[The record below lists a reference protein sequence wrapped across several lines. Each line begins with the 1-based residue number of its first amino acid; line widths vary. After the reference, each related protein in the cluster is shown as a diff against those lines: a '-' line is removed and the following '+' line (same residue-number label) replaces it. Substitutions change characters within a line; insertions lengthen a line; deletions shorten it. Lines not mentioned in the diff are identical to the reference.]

1 MRGLQADWN
10 EGSSY
15 AGWPGRSLCQ
25 RATPWY
31 QEYVKQY
38 GEGPDIRLPSDDP
51 LKGPQYDYR
60 NAWFRD
66 VRPIRDPEDGQLHWP
81 SSAGGQMLK
90 SGSHPTFW
98 KEGFMRR
105 YGVNPDSLRDEDL
118 ISQYGW
124 YRRGPL
130 VQGLMRP
137 DEPPQ
142 PGPLRLGDWTGRL
155 TTEGRKI
162 YNNNFGGFSSEYT
175 IGVKHPSINNGELTH
190 IPSIYGGK
198 VLRDPIDAINM
209 IARNGGK
216 DPETGRFITPGGDPG
231 KRSSGLDNSRGQR

>member
-1 MRGLQADWN
+1 MVDKNYLRSASEQNDSFDWDLLRPPKQ
-10 EGSSY
+10 G
-15 AGWPGRSLCQ
+15 PTSLDPDQ
-25 RATPWY
+25 EKESQKGIRATDWY
-31 QEYVKQY
+31 NEYVWY
-38 GEGPDIRLPSDDP
+38 HGEEPDLRLPSDDP

-124 YRRGPL
+124 Y
-130 VQGLMRP
+130 
-137 DEPPQ
+137 
-142 PGPLRLGDWTGRL
+142 
-155 TTEGRKI
+155 
-162 YNNNFGGFSSEYT
+162 S
-175 IGVKHPSINNGELTH
+175 
-190 IPSIYGGK
+190 
-198 VLRDPIDAINM
+198 
-209 IARNGGK
+209 
-216 DPETGRFITPGGDPG
+216 
-231 KRSSGLDNSRGQR
+231 